1 MRTTK
6 RTHQTRHVT
15 TFKNVRANGRPNR
28 PSLTLEP
35 RQVPFEKPQLQR
47 TPSVWPSSV
56 RRHAPD
62 SASQTS
68 VAYPLFAPLSA
79 KLKPQ
84 DTNFALII
92 LPGQVLHFTET
103 RYYPELNGRLNKFK
117 NVSHEL
123 INTINWSQTSVA
135 PSTFSF
141 FAPLSAKPKPQD
153 TNLRT
158 SQTSQHKSHSSSAV
172 RRSAKKK
179 QPHVSNGRQDC
190 ASSHH
195 RSSR

>member
-1 MRTTK
+1 MRATK
-6 RTHQTRHVT
+6 RTHETRHVT
-15 TFKNVRANGRPNR
+15 KPRPTTVGPVRANGRPNR

-47 TPSVWPSSV
+47 TVLVWPLSV

-92 LPGQVLHFTET
+92 LPGQVLHLTET

-117 NVSHEL
+117 M
-123 INTINWSQTSVA
+123 
-135 PSTFSF
+135 FRM
-141 FAPLSAKPKPQD
+141 
-153 TNLRT
+153 NLLT
-158 SQTSQHKSHSSSAV
+158 L
-172 RRSAKKK
+172 
-179 QPHVSNGRQDC
+179 
-190 ASSHH
+190 
-195 RSSR
+195 